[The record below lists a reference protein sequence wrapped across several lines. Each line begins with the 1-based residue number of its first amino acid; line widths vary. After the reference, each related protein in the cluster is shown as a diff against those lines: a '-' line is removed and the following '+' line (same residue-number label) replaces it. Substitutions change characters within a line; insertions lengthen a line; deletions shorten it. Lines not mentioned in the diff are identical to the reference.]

1 MIRKK
6 ASSQKTKRG
15 IKKTANYILKDKG
28 CCLYET
34 SFIHRPNI
42 IKDDLV
48 NRLSSEIDDDV
59 NFYNNNRNIGSTQQV
74 RTYHDI
80 VSFHTNDDM
89 NPQKALQIAKELYE
103 KTHNL
108 SNRKYLMA
116 VHNDTDEMHVHIIWS
131 VRDNNGKTYKQKD
144 DYRIIEIECDK
155 LEDKYELIKPKNRKA
170 TSTNKN
176 GIEPLPSTN
185 ERMLDVRG
193 IISNKKQMK
202 DALKPYLDNAS
213 SPSDF
218 INQITENGFT
228 IIHNGKSAFSIQYQD
243 QIFKAS
249 ELNLSY
255 KTLKTKLGEDEAFE
269 QTLAAKHKI
278 IDFSDCTLTIKNDKP
293 DYMNRIN
300 PNSVLAKKFT
310 CENFDDKVEYFYNST
325 KEKKAFEYHKD
336 PAKVSFSDLSRQ
348 SAKAGLQRLM
358 ADTTPPDTF
367 YVTGPDYFKK
377 NIWLE
382 AQLMGLEEKGI
393 KLEGYK
399 PTPADLEELKKI
411 QEQYA
416 SMNSKF
422 TPTVQAQP
430 AQEALEIAIEAPA
443 PAAPIV
449 SMPAAPTPF
458 KTVVEQ
464 PAASGSDEPKKQ
476 VEQDEVNS
484 FKNDDE
490 EFENGFDE
498 VFIPSNDDEEFEMET
513 IKPIIPTG
521 KQNEF
526 LTNDDE
532 EFERETLP
540 TYSNDDEEFERE
552 IAPTQEYKEDLIDE
566 FGAEFA
572 QENAISTGT
581 QIEEITPEQQKQ
593 DFDDLVDELIETYGN
608 DYYESYILSCVMD
621 AIDGKINEDGYEELN
636 ELHQRV
642 FAHVEHFDEKTK
654 ENIKIDI
661 AEQIE
666 DFEQIEEEQR
676 IENKNLMKYKPE
688 Y

>member
-6 ASSQKTKRG
+6 ASSQKTRKG

-28 CCLYET
+28 CCLYEA

-59 NFYNNNRNIGSTQQV
+59 NFYNNNRKQGSAQQV

-155 LEDKYELIKPKNRKA
+155 LEDKYKLIKPKNRKA

-176 GIEPLPSTN
+176 DIEPLPSTN

-193 IISNKKQMK
+193 IVSNKKQMK
-202 DALKPYLDNAS
+202 DALKPYLDKAS

-218 INQITENGFT
+218 INQITDNGFT

-278 IDFSDCTLTIKNDKP
+278 VDFSDCTLTIKNDKP

-310 CENFDDKVEYFYNST
+310 CEKYDDKVEYFYNST

-382 AQLMGLEEKGI
+382 SQLMGLEEKGI

-399 PTPADLEELKKI
+399 PTPADLEELKRI

-416 SMNSKF
+416 SMSSKF

-430 AQEALEIAIEAPA
+430 AQEAIEAPA
-443 PAAPIV
+443 PSTPIV

-464 PAASGSDEPKKQ
+464 PTASGSDEPKKQ
-476 VEQDEVNS
+476 VEQKEVKS

-513 IKPIIPTG
+513 IQPVIPTG
-521 KQNEF
+521 KQNEVF
-526 LTNDDE
+526 TNDDE
-532 EFERETLP
+532 EFEAETLN
-540 TYSNDDEEFERE
+540 TYTNDDKEFEAE
-552 IAPTQEYKEDLIDE
+552 IAQETVIPNEMQIEDLTQETK
-566 FGAEFA
+566 
-572 QENAISTGT
+572 S
-581 QIEEITPEQQKQ
+581 PEQQKQ
-593 DFDDLVDELIETYGN
+593 DFDDLVDELIETYG
-608 DYYESYILSCVMD
+608 DEFYPSYILSCVMD
-621 AIDGKINEDGYEELN
+621 AVDGKINEDGYEEMN

-642 FAHVEHFDEKTK
+642 FAHVEHFDEETK
-654 ENIKIDI
+654 EEIKADID
-661 AEQIE
+661 EQIDLAKQE
-666 DFEQIEEEQR
+666 EQEEEMQ
-676 IENKNLMKYKPE
+676 NKRNLKLIKY
-688 Y
+688 

>member
-28 CCLYET
+28 CCLYEA
-34 SFIHRPNI
+34 SFIHRPSI

-59 NFYNNNRNIGSTQQV
+59 NFYNNNRKQGSSQQV

-155 LEDKYELIKPKNRKA
+155 LEDKYKLIKPKNRKA

-176 GIEPLPSTN
+176 DIEPLPSTN

-193 IISNKKQMK
+193 IVSNKKQMK

-228 IIHNGKSAFSIQYQD
+228 IIHNGKSSFSIQYQD

-269 QTLAAKHKI
+269 QTLTAKHKI
-278 IDFSDCTLTIKNDKP
+278 VDFSDCTLTIKNDKP

-300 PNSVLAKKFT
+300 PNSVLAKKFK
-310 CENFDDKVEYFYNST
+310 CEIYDNKVEYFYNST
-325 KEKKAFEYHKD
+325 KDKKAFEYHKD

-382 AQLMGLEEKGI
+382 SQLMGLEEKGI

-430 AQEALEIAIEAPA
+430 AQEAIEAPA
-443 PAAPIV
+443 PSTPIV

-458 KTVVEQ
+458 ETVVEQ
-464 PAASGSDEPKKQ
+464 PTASGSDEPKKP
-476 VEQDEVNS
+476 VEQEEFKS

-513 IKPIIPTG
+513 IQPVIPTG
-521 KQNEF
+521 KQNEVF
-526 LTNDDE
+526 TNDDE
-532 EFERETLP
+532 EFEAETLN
-540 TYSNDDEEFERE
+540 TYKNDDEEFEKEVIPTEKQNE
-552 IAPTQEYKEDLIDE
+552 IYTP
-566 FGAEFA
+566 
-572 QENAISTGT
+572 
-581 QIEEITPEQQKQ
+581 EIKSPEQQKQ
-593 DFDDLVDELIETYGN
+593 DFDDLVDELIENYG
-608 DYYESYILSCVMD
+608 DEFYPSYILSCVMD
-621 AIDGKINEDGYEELN
+621 AVDGKINEDGYEEMN

-642 FAHVEHFDEKTK
+642 FAHVEHFDEETK
-654 ENIKIDI
+654 EEIKANID
-661 AEQIE
+661 EQIDLAKQE
-666 DFEQIEEEQR
+666 EQEEEMQ
-676 IENKNLMKYKPE
+676 NKRNLNLMKYQPQ
-688 Y
+688 

>member
-6 ASSQKTKRG
+6 ASSQKTRKG

-28 CCLYET
+28 CCLYEA

-59 NFYNNNRNIGSTQQV
+59 NFYNNNRKQGSAQQV

-155 LEDKYELIKPKNRKA
+155 LEDKYDLEKPKNRKA

-176 GIEPLPSTN
+176 EIEPLPSTN

-193 IISNKKQMK
+193 IVSNKKKMK
-202 DALKPYLDNAS
+202 DALKPYLDKAS
-213 SPSDF
+213 TPSDF
-218 INQITENGFT
+218 INQITDNGFT
-228 IIHNGKSAFSIQYQD
+228 IIHNGKTAFSIQYQD

-269 QTLAAKHKI
+269 QTLTAKHKTV
-278 IDFSDCTLTIKNDKP
+278 DFSDCTLTIKNDKP

-300 PNSVLAKKFT
+300 PNSVLAKKFK
-310 CENFDDKVEYFYNST
+310 CEIYDNKVEYFYNST
-325 KEKKAFEYHKD
+325 KDKKAFEYHKD

-382 AQLMGLEEKGI
+382 SQLMGLEEKGI

-399 PTPADLEELKKI
+399 PTPADLEELKRI

-430 AQEALEIAIEAPA
+430 AQEAIEAPA
-443 PAAPIV
+443 PSTPTV

-464 PAASGSDEPKKQ
+464 PTASGSDEPKKQ
-476 VEQDEVNS
+476 VEQDEIKS

-513 IKPIIPTG
+513 IQPVIPTG
-521 KQNEF
+521 KQNEVF
-526 LTNDDE
+526 KNDDE
-532 EFERETLP
+532 EFEAETLN
-540 TYSNDDEEFERE
+540 TYKNDDEEFEKEVIPTEKQNE
-552 IAPTQEYKEDLIDE
+552 IYTP
-566 FGAEFA
+566 
-572 QENAISTGT
+572 
-581 QIEEITPEQQKQ
+581 EIKSPEQQKQ
-593 DFDDLVDELIETYGN
+593 DFDDLVDELIENYG
-608 DYYESYILSCVMD
+608 DEFYPSYILSCVMD
-621 AIDGKINEDGYEELN
+621 AVDGKINEDGYEEMN

-642 FAHVEHFDEKTK
+642 FAHVEHFDEETK
-654 ENIKIDI
+654 EEIKANID
-661 AEQIE
+661 EQIDLAKQE
-666 DFEQIEEEQR
+666 EQEEEMQ
-676 IENKNLMKYKPE
+676 NKRNLNLMKYQPQ
-688 Y
+688 

>member
-28 CCLYET
+28 CCLYEA
-34 SFIHRPNI
+34 SFIHRPSI

-59 NFYNNNRNIGSTQQV
+59 NFYNSNRKIGSTQQV

-108 SNRKYLMA
+108 GNRKYLMA

-155 LEDKYELIKPKNRKA
+155 LEDKHKLIKPKNRKA
-170 TSTNKN
+170 TSKNKN
-176 GIEPLPSTN
+176 DIEKLPSAN

-193 IISNKKQMK
+193 ITSNKKQMK
-202 DALKPYLDNAS
+202 DALKPYLDRAS

-218 INQITENGFT
+218 INQITDNGFT
-228 IIHNGKSAFSIQYQD
+228 IIHNGKSSFSIQYQD

-255 KTLKTKLGEDEAFE
+255 KTLKTKLGGDEEFE
-269 QTLAAKHKI
+269 QILTAKHKI
-278 IDFSDCTLTIKNDKP
+278 VDFSDCTLTIKNDKP

-310 CENFDDKVEYFYNST
+310 CENYDDKVEYFYNSA

-367 YVTGPDYFKK
+367 YVTGTDYFKK

-382 AQLMGLEEKGI
+382 SQLMGLEEKGI

-399 PTPADLEELKKI
+399 PTPADLEELKKL
-411 QEQYA
+411 QERYA
-416 SMNSKF
+416 SMNKKVE
-422 TPTVQAQP
+422 PKQP
-430 AQEALEIAIEAPA
+430 EMAIEAPK
-443 PAAPIV
+443 PVFPI
-449 SMPAAPTPF
+449 PTQEKPNPLINDI
-458 KTVVEQ
+458 EQ
-464 PAASGSDEPKKQ
+464 PTASGSDEPKKQ
-476 VEQDEVNS
+476 VGQDRLDD
-484 FKNDDE
+484 FKIFINELLEEYSDYDEKEILENIRDVLEDNIIYDTEIYEKVMEKVKDLDDE
-490 EFENGFDE
+490 TRK
-498 VFIPSNDDEEFEMET
+498 VFLEHINKLLDDSGSGS
-513 IKPIIPTG
+513 P
-521 KQNEF
+521 
-526 LTNDDE
+526 
-532 EFERETLP
+532 
-540 TYSNDDEEFERE
+540 
-552 IAPTQEYKEDLIDE
+552 
-566 FGAEFA
+566 
-572 QENAISTGT
+572 
-581 QIEEITPEQQKQ
+581 
-593 DFDDLVDELIETYGN
+593 
-608 DYYESYILSCVMD
+608 
-621 AIDGKINEDGYEELN
+621 IDGKP
-636 ELHQRV
+636 
-642 FAHVEHFDEKTK
+642 K
-654 ENIKIDI
+654 
-661 AEQIE
+661 AE
-666 DFEQIEEEQR
+666 R
-676 IENKNLMKYKPE
+676 KKRNKYKF
-688 Y
+688 